1 MSQNVLNENTRN
13 VLSQLTEI
21 NKICVIDYPI
31 MSFKSESGSV
41 YAFFSTKD
49 MGEKEFEPFGI
60 FNVQELLQVINLDD
74 ETETTL
80 DKNVLNIKGANSEI
94 KYTTTDLGIL
104 GDYTKIKPQVL
115 QRTKDVDTVVDF
127 ELSAD
132 NFTKIK
138 KASDVF
144 KNLED
149 LIISAKDNNITV
161 EVGESNKKIK
171 NSNSYKLNLDGE
183 SSKET
188 SVAINVKN
196 LKMIPNG
203 NYQVQIKYN
212 EAKDAYRILMTS
224 KDIDS
229 LEFIIAIQS

>member
-1 MSQNVLNENTRN
+1 MSQKVLNENTRN

-31 MSFKSESGSV
+31 TSFKSESGTV

-49 MGEKEFEPFGI
+49 MGEDEFDTFGI
-60 FNVQELLQVINLDD
+60 FNVQELLQVINLDED
-74 ETETTL
+74 TSTTL
-80 DKNVLNIKGANSEI
+80 DNNIINITGKNSSI

-104 GDYTKIKPQVL
+104 GDYTKIKPTVL
-115 QRTKDVDTVVDF
+115 QKTKAVDTVLEF
-127 ELSAD
+127 ELSSE
-132 NFTKIK
+132 NFTQIK

-149 LIISAKDNNITV
+149 LIISNTGESITV

-171 NSNSYKLNLDGE
+171 NSNSYKLKLNG
-183 SSKET
+183 T
-188 SVAINVKN
+188 STKDNEVSINVKN

-203 NYQVQIKYN
+203 NYVVQVKYN
-212 EAKDAYRILMTS
+212 KDKDAYRILMTS

>member
-1 MSQNVLNENTRN
+1 MSQTVLNENTRS

-21 NKICVIDYPI
+21 NKICVIDYPV

-41 YAFFSTKD
+41 YSFFSTKD
-49 MGEKEFEPFGI
+49 MGEKEFNPFGI
-60 FNVQELLQVINLDD
+60 FNVQELLQVINLDED
-74 ETETTL
+74 TETTL
-80 DKNVLNIKGANSEI
+80 DKNVLNIKGSNSVI

-115 QRTKDVDTVVDF
+115 ERTKAVQTVVDF

-149 LIISAKDNNITV
+149 LIITANDTDITV
-161 EVGESNKKIK
+161 EVGESNTKIK
-171 NSNSYKLNLDGE
+171 NSNSYKLNLQGE
-183 SSKET
+183 SSKDVNV
-188 SVAINVKN
+188 SINVKN
-196 LKMIPNG
+196 LKMIPLG

-212 EAKDAYRILMTS
+212 EEKDAYRILMTS